1 MEEHYDV
8 VIIGTGAAGLAASL
22 YAGRYKMKVLTIG
35 EDFGGATATA
45 WTIWN
50 YPGAKAIDGYDLMKI
65 MKEQAENVGAKIIDG
80 KVTKVEKEG
89 DCFVVSTRDKKY
101 ETSTVIFAIGT
112 ERRHLGLP
120 NEKELTGK
128 GIHYCATCDA
138 PLYIGKTIIVVGGG
152 DASVKGINL
161 AGEYA
166 DKIYLIT
173 MEKELHGEPI
183 NLEQMEKLGDKV
195 EVLYETTIEEII
207 GTEKFEKVKLSK
219 EFNGNNELVADGLFI
234 EIGAVPDV
242 ELPKSLGVALDEE
255 GYIKV
260 NNMMQ
265 TNIPGICAAGDAVN
279 IFGSFKQD
287 ITAACTGSVAATSA
301 YEFERKYGGTCE
313 KHTKPHVKNTV

>member
-8 VIIGTGAAGLAASL
+8 VIVGTGAAGLSASL

-65 MKEQAENVGAKIIDG
+65 MKEQAEGVGAKIIDG

-89 DCFVVSTRDKKY
+89 DCFIVSTRDKKY

-138 PLYIGKTIIVVGGG
+138 PLYTGKTIIVVGGG
-152 DASVKGINL
+152 DSSVKGINL

-166 DKIYLIT
+166 EKIYLVT
-173 MEKELHGEPI
+173 MEKVLHAEPV
-183 NLEQMEKLGDKV
+183 NLDQMKKLGDKV
-195 EVLYETTIEEII
+195 EILYETTIEEII
-207 GTEKFEKVKLSK
+207 GTEMFEKVRLSK
-219 EFNGNNELVADGLFI
+219 EFNGSNELVADGLFI

-242 ELPKSLGVALDEE
+242 ELPKSLGVALDEH

-265 TNIPGICAAGDAVN
+265 TNIPGIYAAGDAVN
-279 IFGSFKQD
+279 TFGSFKQD

-301 YEFERKYGGTCE
+301 YEFERKYGDMCE
-313 KHTKPHVKNTV
+313 KHAKPHVKNTV